1 MRSRRLSIAAILF
14 AAGPALAQN
23 SSTDV
28 PASSYV
34 DAKIVDRAPPVYP
47 PFAEVDRMEGWVIL
61 SFIISPQGEVT
72 EPMIEDSTGI
82 KAFESSAIE
91 ALKKWRYMPAT
102 RDGVPVEQAVRKF
115 RMAFQIESPGN
126 GATKGARPA
135 FVRQYRDIQ
144 KLINERELA
153 KAETLLQALESA
165 ERQNLYEDA
174 WLWWLKFTYLK
185 TANSD
190 DLSQERDALRIAI
203 GYEQDY
209 LPPDVMVTAA
219 QELYAL
225 EIKGN
230 DFSAARRVF
239 LRLRDSEAARQS
251 KYYEETIGVLRPHFD
266 RVQQV
271 IDGHDTLTVLA
282 TIGSHDYWV
291 HDLMR
296 GSFSLSDLKGNIQF
310 LEVRCG
316 RGTKRYE
323 SVAADTTWAV
333 PDSWGDCGVYVKG
346 GRGSSFVFQEHP
358 RQSPADSR

>member
-1 MRSRRLSIAAILF
+1 
-14 AAGPALAQN
+14 
-23 SSTDV
+23 
-28 PASSYV
+28 
-34 DAKIVDRAPPVYP
+34 
-47 PFAEVDRMEGWVIL
+47 
-61 SFIISPQGEVT
+61 
-72 EPMIEDSTGI
+72 
-82 KAFESSAIE
+82 
-91 ALKKWRYMPAT
+91 
-102 RDGVPVEQAVRKF
+102 
-115 RMAFQIESPGN
+115 
-126 GATKGARPA
+126 
-135 FVRQYRDIQ
+135 VRQYREIQ
-144 KLINERELA
+144 KLVNDRDLT
-153 KAETLLQALESA
+153 KAATLLKTLESA

-190 DLSQERDALRIAI
+190 DLSQEREALRIAV

-251 KYYEETIGVLRPHFD
+251 KYYEETISVLRPHFE

-271 IDGHDTLTVLA
+271 IDGHETLTVLA

-291 HDLMR
+291 HDLVR
-296 GSFSLSDLKGNIQF
+296 RSFSLSDLKGSIEF

-316 RGTKRYE
+316 RGTKRYD
-323 SVAADTTWAV
+323 SVAPDTTWTV
-333 PDSWGDCGVYVKG
+333 PGSWGDCGVYVKG

-358 RQSPADSR
+358 GQSPADAH